1 MSGQTTQSLKISV
14 ILHTVMQR
22 LGYNQGQNIRLHTAN
37 PNPVDF
43 ARFPP
48 RKTAM
53 KSPEQS
59 CDLIG
64 QTTTPPTTCNADPDR
79 SRLRASRC

>member
-53 KSPEQS
+53 MVTGAKLRPDWPDDNSSDDLQCRSGPES
-59 CDLIG
+59 APG
-64 QTTTPPTTCNADPDR
+64 Q
-79 SRLRASRC
+79 